1 MSRWIL
7 PKTMLS
13 LIVLFLGCGQGEQM
27 EAPLLDDLEARA
39 RAIHESVIT
48 IDTHDDIG
56 YDFATPAVDPLNADR
71 QVNLE
76 KMRAGGLD
84 AGFFIVF
91 VGQTDRTP
99 ANYEA
104 AQEGAMTKFEAI
116 HRMAEELYPDQ
127 IEIAYSSSDVE
138 RIHGGGKLVA
148 AIGIENGYVIGD
160 DLGLLERYHSLGARY
175 MTLAH
180 SGHNDIADS
189 STPREGLGDSDEE
202 HGGLSSF
209 GEEVVTAMNRLG
221 MMIDVS
227 HISKNAAMQAIQA
240 SRAPVIASHSS
251 VYEITNHARNMD
263 DETLIS
269 LRDNGGV
276 VQITAYPAYVKSRSP
291 EYAAGLQE
299 LRANTGFPGG
309 RGADSTEGM
318 SSQDMFDYEQGV
330 EDLALR
336 FPPASVSDLVDHID
350 YAVTLIGIEHVGIS
364 SDFDGGGGVSGWNDA
379 SETFNVTLELVGRG
393 YTDEQIRLLWGGNL
407 LRVWQRAEDVAAQMQ
422 EGN

>member
-350 YAVTLIGIEHVGIS
+350 YAVTLLGIEHVGIS

>member
-104 AQEGAMTKFEAI
+104 AQEAAMTKFEAI

-251 VYEITNHARNMD
+251 VYELS
-263 DETLIS
+263 LI
-269 LRDNGGV
+269 
-276 VQITAYPAYVKSRSP
+276 
-291 EYAAGLQE
+291 
-299 LRANTGFPGG
+299 
-309 RGADSTEGM
+309 
-318 SSQDMFDYEQGV
+318 
-330 EDLALR
+330 
-336 FPPASVSDLVDHID
+336 HI
-350 YAVTLIGIEHVGIS
+350 
-364 SDFDGGGGVSGWNDA
+364 
-379 SETFNVTLELVGRG
+379 
-393 YTDEQIRLLWGGNL
+393 
-407 LRVWQRAEDVAAQMQ
+407 
-422 EGN
+422 

>member
-1 MSRWIL
+1 
-7 PKTMLS
+7 MLS

-251 VYEITNHARNMD
+251 GYEITNHARNMD

>member
-104 AQEGAMTKFEAI
+104 AQEAAMTKFEAI

-350 YAVTLIGIEHVGIS
+350 YAVTLIGSEHVGIS

-393 YTDEQIRLLWGGNL
+393 YTDEQLRLLWGGNL

>member
-1 MSRWIL
+1 
-7 PKTMLS
+7 MLS

>member
-1 MSRWIL
+1 
-7 PKTMLS
+7 MLS

-84 AGFFIVF
+84 AGVFIVF

>member
-407 LRVWQRAEDVAAQMQ
+407 LRVWQRAEGVAAQMQ

>member
-1 MSRWIL
+1 MSRSVL
-7 PKTMLS
+7 PKTTLS
-13 LIVLFLGCGQGEQM
+13 LVILLLGCGQGERA
-27 EAPLLDDLEARA
+27 EAPPLEDLEARA
-39 RAIHESVIT
+39 RAIHDSVIT

-99 ANYEA
+99 TNYEA
-104 AQEGAMTKFEAI
+104 AQEAAMTKFEAI

-138 RIHGGGKLVA
+138 RIHGEGKLVA

-160 DLGLLERYHSLGARY
+160 DLSLLERYHGLGARY

-189 STPREGLGDSDEE
+189 STPREGLGDLDEE
-202 HGGLSSF
+202 HGGLSPF
-209 GEEVVTAMNRLG
+209 GEEVVTAMNHLG
-221 MMIDVS
+221 MMVDVS
-227 HISKNAAMQAIQA
+227 HISKNAAMQAIRS

-251 VYEITNHARNMD
+251 VYALTNHARNMD
-263 DETLIS
+263 DETLMA

-276 VQITAYPAYVKSRSP
+276 VQITAFPAYVKSRSP
-291 EYAAGLQE
+291 EYASGLQE

-309 RGADSTEGM
+309 RGTDSTEGM
-318 SSQDMFDYEQGV
+318 SSQDKFDYEQGV

-350 YAVTLIGIEHVGIS
+350 YAVRLIGIEHVGIS
-364 SDFDGGGGVSGWNDA
+364 SDFDGGGGVNGWNDA
-379 SETFNVTLELVGRG
+379 SETFNVTLELVRRG

-407 LRVWQRAEDVAAQMQ
+407 LRVWQQVEDMALELRADS
-422 EGN
+422 

>member
-1 MSRWIL
+1 MSRSIL

-13 LIVLFLGCGQGEQM
+13 LIILLLGCGQGEQM
-27 EAPLLDDLEARA
+27 EAPVPEDLEARA

-99 ANYEA
+99 SNYEA
-104 AQEGAMTKFEAI
+104 AQEAAMTKFEAI

-138 RIHGGGKLVA
+138 RIHDEGKLVA

-160 DLGLLERYHSLGARY
+160 DLALLERYHSLGARY

-189 STPREGLGDSDEE
+189 STPREGLGDPDEE
-202 HGGLSSF
+202 HGGLSVF
-209 GEEVVTAMNRLG
+209 GEEVVMAMNHLG

-227 HISKNAAMQAIQA
+227 HISKNAAMQAIQG

-291 EYAAGLQE
+291 EYVAGLQE

-309 RGADSTEGM
+309 RGSDSTEGM
-318 SSQDMFDYEQGV
+318 SSQDQFDYEQGV

-393 YTDEQIRLLWGGNL
+393 YTNEQIRLLWGGNL
-407 LRVWQRAEDVAAQMQ
+407 LRVWQQVEDVAVQMQ
-422 EGN
+422 AGN

>member
-1 MSRWIL
+1 
-7 PKTMLS
+7 MLS

-407 LRVWQRAEDVAAQMQ
+407 LRLWQRAEDVAAQMQ